1 MGLGASHPVAPMP
14 RWTQPLALQAVAQL
28 QRLTP
33 GEPQQC
39 MKILTKKVENLPKCF
54 PLLQVVTDLVASRSV
69 RDLFCEAIWE
79 SCE

>member
-1 MGLGASHPVAPMP
+1 
-14 RWTQPLALQAVAQL
+14 
-28 QRLTP
+28 
-33 GEPQQC
+33 

-79 SCE
+79 SCEWDEKLQDASLFMKTLDEW